1 MWCCNTSGQSIM
13 NRVINIPYG
22 EPWPKRDTF
31 ITKDLMETMAIY
43 WTRKS
48 YTIFYNGYR
57 YLTIAQCPSVF
68 FPLLSVQPTERTLW
82 ISRILERVT
91 TPTQHQFEQLWGT
104 FGILMDLSTG
114 TQNGE
119 SYIDMRSIR
128 VDPECEVHFGSLNST
143 NVEAL
148 FPWIC
153 FCDHRK
159 GPNG

>member
-1 MWCCNTSGQSIM
+1 VVSRLWIVSSTYHMVNHDQNAILLSQRIWWKRWPYIEQENHTPYFIMVIVILQSP
-13 NRVINIPYG
+13 N
-22 EPWPKRDTF
+22 
-31 ITKDLMETMAIY
+31 A
-43 WTRKS
+43 
-48 YTIFYNGYR
+48 
-57 YLTIAQCPSVF
+57 PSVF